1 VPHDPQPRTGRVALP
16 QHAGRAPHWRVVIG
30 PRSALPRS
38 GRSAPVRGQR
48 GPLRMDRETRVT
60 APPGAGAV
68 SPEARASGAP
78 DAQTA
83 AAYRRAAGQR
93 CWACNAPDSEPVR
106 LQRRA
111 GKRWVA
117 DATVQLC
124 TACLAALHTP
134 RRPSQCRR
142 SPRAPLQR
150 SSDPLGPP
158 SSARARADGR
168 GRPARSHRR
177 SRSSRVPEPRGVTI
191 SSGVIAEARD
201 HETIARPQSGVA
213 H

>member
-1 VPHDPQPRTGRVALP
+1 
-16 QHAGRAPHWRVVIG
+16 
-30 PRSALPRS
+30 
-38 GRSAPVRGQR
+38 
-48 GPLRMDRETRVT
+48 MDRETRVT

-68 SPEARASGAP
+68 PPEGRASGAP

-124 TACLAALHTP
+124 TACLGALHTP
-134 RRPSQCRR
+134 RLVRQLGLGRWTAAPAGPTAAGAVPVANAGTETDA
-142 SPRAPLQR
+142 PRETPAPLT
-150 SSDPLGPP
+150 LLKG
-158 SSARARADGR
+158 A
-168 GRPARSHRR
+168 
-177 SRSSRVPEPRGVTI
+177 
-191 SSGVIAEARD
+191 
-201 HETIARPQSGVA
+201 
-213 H
+213 